1 MPKIAVHNLMGKKIG
16 DISLSESVFGLP
28 SNDSLLHQVYI
39 ALSAGKRKVIAHT
52 KGRSDR
58 QGSGKKPWKQKGTGR
73 ARTGSVKNP
82 IWRKGGVTFGP
93 TKNRNFK
100 KRINKKMNRKGI
112 IIALSEKA
120 RNKNLMIVDEIKLP
134 QKKTKDFSKSLEKLK
149 INSNVLIG
157 FSDKEKGWR
166 MFSKNINKVNNIM
179 TSNLNVFDMLNNK
192 YLLLSK
198 DSVKYLEEKYN
209 KKD

>member
-1 MPKIAVHNLMGKKIG
+1 MPKVAVHNLTGKKMG

-28 SNDSLLHQVYI
+28 SNNSLLHQVYV

-58 QGSGKKPWKQKGTGR
+58 KGSGKKPWKQKGTGR

-100 KRINKKMNRKGI
+100 RDINKKMRQKGI
-112 IIALSEKA
+112 MIALSEKT
-120 RNKNLMIVDEIKLP
+120 RSKDLMIVDEIKLS
-134 QKKTKDFSKSLEKLK
+134 QKKTKDFSKSLGKLK
-149 INSNVLIG
+149 IDKNVLIG
-157 FSDKEKGWR
+157 FSDKEKDWR
-166 MFSKNINKVNNIM
+166 MFSKNIDKANNIL
-179 TSNLNVFDMLNNK
+179 TSNLNVFDILNNK

-198 DSVKYLEEKYN
+198 DSVKYLEDKYKN
-209 KKD
+209 K